1 MYIVEGPIDSLFL
14 PNGVATLGMDSS
26 MELPNKLK
34 DKNVIFVID
43 NRPRNRDVVETLKD
57 LITKKFNVVLWPNN
71 IKEKDVN
78 DMILSGKSQK
88 EIIDIINNNTYN
100 GLKALARLS
109 EWKKI

>member
-1 MYIVEGPIDSLFL
+1 L

-26 MELPNKLK
+26 MELPQKIK

-43 NRPRNRDVVETLKD
+43 NQPRNRDVVETLKD
-57 LITKKFNVVLWPNN
+57 LIIKKYNVVLWPNN

-78 DMILSGKSQK
+78 DMILSGKTQK
-88 EIIDIINNNTYN
+88 EIIDIIQKNTYN